1 MERRFVEEQVAE
13 KLRGGLCV
21 NDRGFFDY
29 ILELRLA
36 LDNYERAC
44 LGAAE
49 PFACVGDRGYSR
61 VALNDLLRVSLLE
74 VRKERYPDLCGCSDL
89 LKQAAYL
96 RLEYHD
102 YRDQTPLQEEVL
114 KQVGH
119 DLELTQPYQQIK
131 QRYQP
136 DTFKQLSGAGL
147 AHEPYD
153 RDEQQG
159 QQDYIYNVRYGYR
172 HKYPRSGRYHVQN
185 IQSHSSFLKSTIIL
199 IITRYAHNCK

>member
-1 MERRFVEEQVAE
+1 MRAPSRVYPVVPDYYCSVVERRFVEEQVAE

-89 LKQAAYL
+89 FKQAAYL
-96 RLEYHD
+96 R
-102 YRDQTPLQEEVL
+102 
-114 KQVGH
+114 
-119 DLELTQPYQQIK
+119 
-131 QRYQP
+131 
-136 DTFKQLSGAGL
+136 
-147 AHEPYD
+147 
-153 RDEQQG
+153 
-159 QQDYIYNVRYGYR
+159 
-172 HKYPRSGRYHVQN
+172 
-185 IQSHSSFLKSTIIL
+185 QSLL
-199 IITRYAHNCK
+199 